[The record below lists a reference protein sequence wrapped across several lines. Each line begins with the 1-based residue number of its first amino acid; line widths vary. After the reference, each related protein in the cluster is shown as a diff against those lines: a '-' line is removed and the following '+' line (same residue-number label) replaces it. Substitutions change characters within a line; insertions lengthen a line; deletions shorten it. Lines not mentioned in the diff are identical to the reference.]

1 MPPLSGMEAIIFTKR
16 EKMKKAR
23 QKYREDKRVS
33 LVDFGTFP
41 GNELIISSASKIYIP
56 LETI

>member
-1 MPPLSGMEAIIFTKR
+1 MEAIIFTKR

-33 LVDFGTFP
+33 LVDFGIFP
-41 GNELIISSASKIYIP
+41 GN
-56 LETI
+56 